1 MTSGKQAVTWLGSFH
16 HRLYRAVNSQLSTE
30 IDRQER
36 QGNPRET
43 KTRSSAAEITEFEG
57 ITKRTAYEK
66 VRP

>member
-16 HRLYRAVNSQLSTE
+16 HRLYCAVNSQLSTE

-43 KTRSSAAEITEFEG
+43 KTRGSAAEITEFEG
-57 ITKRTAYEK
+57 ITKRTVYEK